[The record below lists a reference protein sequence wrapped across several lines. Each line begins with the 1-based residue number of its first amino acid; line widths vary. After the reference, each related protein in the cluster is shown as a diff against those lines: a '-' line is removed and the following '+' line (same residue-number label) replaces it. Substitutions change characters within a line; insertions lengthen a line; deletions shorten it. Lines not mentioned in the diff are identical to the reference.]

1 MDIRIHESNY
11 HPYRLIDPSTRP
23 TRVCQSCEQKCRK
36 EAGEPGSFM
45 NCFLCSIG
53 EYMDHVTLFRFNWGL
68 EDIYLVSIVDF
79 LQHGPKANLNS
90 LGLVRLEVN

>member
-1 MDIRIHESNY
+1 
-11 HPYRLIDPSTRP
+11 
-23 TRVCQSCEQKCRK
+23 
-36 EAGEPGSFM
+36 M
-45 NCFLCSIG
+45 NCFLCNIG

-68 EDIYLVSIVDF
+68 EDIYLVSIVDC

>member
-1 MDIRIHESNY
+1 
-11 HPYRLIDPSTRP
+11 
-23 TRVCQSCEQKCRK
+23 
-36 EAGEPGSFM
+36 M